1 MERNSVAVGFLTAA
15 LVLIFGYFGIDKFLH
30 PLLWIGWVPLW
41 LEGVFG
47 LTRAILLQVIG
58 VIELVTALLILC
70 PLQTIRRAGTGLAIA
85 QLLGIITQTGWNDVG
100 ARDTAILLSALSLF
114 LLL

>member
-1 MERNSVAVGFLTAA
+1 MERNSTATFLLTAA
-15 LVLIFGYFGIDKFLH
+15 LVLIFGYFGIDKFVH

-47 LTRAILLQVIG
+47 LTRAIWLQIIG
-58 VIELVTALLILC
+58 FIEIVTALLILC
-70 PLQTIRRAGTGLAIA
+70 PLRNICRGGLALAIL
-85 QLLGIITQTGWNDVG
+85 QLLGILTQTGWNDIG
-100 ARDTAILLSALSLF
+100 ARDAAILLSALALF